1 MRSKLSLHIMNWDPV
16 EKTNNFIERTQPPV
30 LKVMDGGLNDSK
42 LEEAKRNL
50 APGTLVIGR
59 IYFQNQ
65 QAPTDE
71 NIETYNPLAAAQAT
85 FGAMQEQVGKMGW
98 LVDVWEGLNE
108 IAIDE
113 NGPVQPKHR
122 RRAQL
127 LSEFNVHMANLMHGA
142 GKKYAAYSFSTGN
155 PNHIELWDE
164 LLPGLMASDYLALHE
179 YIFPTQDYQ
188 VPDIGM
194 CNRYRKIIERLPAAA
209 RRPILITECGADLHG
224 MTGAEGGGY
233 RNKLSEPKYWQWLAA
248 YDAELMKDPY
258 VLGATI
264 YTHGASDGWETYDIS
279 DSFTRLM
286 MNEIM
291 NLPDQ
296 PARPVEFPPAVV
308 TMPAKP
314 QAPIKT
320 QVPTKPQ
327 PPATPVTAQ
336 PELLK
341 LAQVRALVQEA
352 IDKLDASDGNG
363 ARDILVREV
372 NPWFYRSAPQHST
385 DLANAQAHTTA
396 RWFSEEA
403 TRRIEA
409 QKLGEARDLL
419 RDNVLTWLDSPGPSA
434 IGILAVEAPKKKAT
448 KKKAAAKKASAKKP
462 SAKKA
467 SKRKTVSKK
476 KTTTKAGKK

>member
-1 MRSKLSLHIMNWDPV
+1 MKSKLSLHIMNWDPV
-16 EKTNNFIERTQPPV
+16 ERTNAFLERAQPPL
-30 LKVMDGGLNDSK
+30 LKVMDSGLNDSK
-42 LEEAKRNL
+42 IEDVKRNI

-59 IYFQNQ
+59 IYFEHQ

-71 NIETYNPLAAAQAT
+71 NLTTYDPVGAAQAT
-85 FGAMQEQVGKMGW
+85 FGAMQEQIGKMGW

-108 IAIDE
+108 IAVDE
-113 NGPVQPKHR
+113 DGPVKPNHR

-127 LSEFNVHMANLMHGA
+127 LSEFNVQLANLMHGA

-155 PNHIELWDE
+155 PNNLSIWDD

-194 CNRYRKIIERLPAAA
+194 CNRYRKIYARLPAAA
-209 RRPILITECGADLHG
+209 RKPILITECGADLHG

-233 RNKLSEPKYWQWLAA
+233 KNKLSEPKYWQWLAA

-258 VLGATI
+258 VVGATI

-286 MNEIM
+286 TNEIA

-296 PARPVEFPPAVV
+296 PAQPVETPPVVV
-308 TMPAKP
+308 T
-314 QAPIKT
+314 
-320 QVPTKPQ
+320 
-327 PPATPVTAQ
+327 PPVHPVTPVTPPIA
-336 PELLK
+336 PLK
-341 LAQVRALVQEA
+341 LAQIRDLVREA
-352 IDKLDASDGNG
+352 IAKLDASDGNG
-363 ARDILVREV
+363 ARDILVSTV
-372 NPWFYRSAPQHST
+372 NPWFYATAPEHST

-396 RWFSEEA
+396 RWFSEET

-419 RDNVLTWLDSPGPSA
+419 RDNVLPWLESPGPSA
-434 IGILAVEAPKKKAT
+434 IGILSVETPKKKKVTRKKATAKKATARKSRAKATTGRKTASKKKTATKAT
-448 KKKAAAKKASAKKP
+448 KK
-462 SAKKA
+462 
-467 SKRKTVSKK
+467 
-476 KTTTKAGKK
+476 